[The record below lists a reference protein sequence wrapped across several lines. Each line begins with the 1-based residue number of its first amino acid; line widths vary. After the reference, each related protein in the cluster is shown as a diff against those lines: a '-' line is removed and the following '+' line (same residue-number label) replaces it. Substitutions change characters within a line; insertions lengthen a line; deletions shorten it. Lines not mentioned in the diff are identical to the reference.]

1 MDEIELEKYRRAAD
15 KCWERG
21 LLKLDPKKQQVEQIN
36 SKAGGVAWE
45 RKLKKEEDAKG
56 GMQSNG

>member
-1 MDEIELEKYRRAAD
+1 MDEIERDKYRRAAD

-36 SKAGGVAWE
+36 SEVNAKAWQRKIDREE
-45 RKLKKEEDAKG
+45 RERSEVK
-56 GMQSNG
+56 NG

>member
-21 LLKLDPKKQQVEQIN
+21 SLKLDPKKQQVEQIN
-36 SKAGGVAWE
+36 SEVNVKAWQRKIDREE
-45 RKLKKEEDAKG
+45 RERSEVK
-56 GMQSNG
+56 NG